1 MDGVDGVDGLF
12 VRLGE
17 RGVIVAS
24 ANFRDLGGLRT
35 LDGYATRYG
44 RLFRSGHLHELNPAE
59 RLRVESLNLS
69 TIVDLRRPSEVE
81 TRPTP
86 TFGTERNTNIAPSAG
101 ADEFAEIAAIALEPA
116 KAEHA
121 ASLAVKYYRENVLSR
136 LDLYRPVVRE
146 AIDPDNHPLLFHC
159 TAGKDRTGF
168 VAAVLLGLLGVDRPH
183 VIRDYLA
190 TNELRREWMA
200 QHLMNHRRR
209 VAEQRGVDVMEVS
222 EADLATTRIVLIAE
236 AVYIEAS
243 LDAVEE
249 RFGTWDA
256 FRTSGLGISD
266 SELDRFHKSMLH

>member
-1 MDGVDGVDGLF
+1 MTLS
-12 VRLGE
+12 E

-35 LDGYATRYG
+35 IDGYATRYG

-59 RLRVESLNLS
+59 RQRVESLNLA
-69 TIVDLRRPSEVE
+69 TIVDLRRASEVE
-81 TRPTP
+81 MRPTP
-86 TFGTERNTNIAPSAG
+86 TFGTERNTNIAPSAST
-101 ADEFAEIAAIALEPA
+101 DEFAEIAAMALEPA
-116 KAEHA
+116 QAEHA
-121 ASLAVKYYRENVLSR
+121 ASLAVRYYRENVLSR
-136 LDLYRPVVRE
+136 LDFYRPVIRE

-190 TNELRREWMA
+190 TNELRLEWTA
-200 QHLMNHRRR
+200 QHLMTYRRR
-209 VAEQRGVDVMEVS
+209 VAEQRGVDVIEVA

-236 AVYIEAS
+236 AAYIEAS

-249 RFGTWDA
+249 RFGTWDS
-256 FRTSGLGISD
+256 FRTAGLGISD
-266 SELDRFHKSMLH
+266 PSLQRFRESMLT